1 MRDRAGTI
9 RVTND
14 IVMSASVFETRYSSQ
29 SAHPTS
35 SKLYKWCLI
44 NVRLIL
50 LYRYAVSS

>member
-29 SAHPTS
+29 SAHPPQVSYISGIS
-35 SKLYKWCLI
+35 STY
-44 NVRLIL
+44 V
-50 LYRYAVSS
+50 